1 MKPHALIVAGALA
14 ASIVGA
20 KAADVPS
27 PDREFALKAA
37 EAGVAEV
44 EEARIALKNA
54 TRPDLRDF
62 ARRMIADHTKAGE
75 QLKTIASGLGLEVSQ
90 GPNAADQAEMAKLQ
104 ALAGTD
110 FDKAYIS
117 KELAD
122 HAAAVSLFSQE
133 TENGQQPQLKSFATA
148 TLPTLQDHYKM
159 IQTLSK

>member
-1 MKPHALIVAGALA
+1 MKSHPLIIAGVLAVSVVA
-14 ASIVGA
+14 A

-27 PDREFALKAA
+27 PDRDFALKAA
-37 EAGVAEV
+37 EAGVLEV
-44 EEARIALKNA
+44 EDARIALKNA

-62 ARRMIADHTKAGE
+62 ARRMIADHTKAGVR
-75 QLKTIASGLGLEVSQ
+75 LKTIASGLGLEVAQ

-110 FDKAYIS
+110 FDKAYIG
-117 KELAD
+117 KEIAD

-133 TENGQQPQLKSFATA
+133 TENGQQSQLKSFATA

-159 IQTLSK
+159 IKTLSQ